1 MISTAWG
8 IGLTLCSGAVLALLG
23 RAAVPALFLL
33 VRGEESDSEFQLE
46 LERGEVLSSAVLRFA
61 LLYQLASPFLIT
73 AAAFEL
79 GRQVPGAMCAFGVF
93 NANSFGF
100 PMLLARL
107 AGIYP
112 ACAWIVLYSM
122 DMRSPATPLRGIRR
136 VLLVFLFLVFAADT
150 VAQTLFLSNLSPK
163 VITSCCAVVFDPAA
177 GLAENPAGFLASWP
191 QAPLFSALSAVVI
204 VIGAVA
210 LSRRGAAA
218 SLVYG
223 AMSPLYFFLCLAAM
237 ISFVSPHIYAL
248 PHHHCPFCV
257 LRGKEALLGV
267 PLTVAAFSGGLC
279 GWSAGVAAWAA
290 MRLGA
295 AEVLAARRR
304 GYLIASL
311 VSFIIYFT
319 GSMAI
324 LALYRLYG
332 ELL

>member
-8 IGLTLCSGAVLALLG
+8 IGLTLCSGAVLLLLG

-33 VRGEESDSEFQLE
+33 VRGGESDSEFQLE

-100 PMLLARL
+100 PLLLFRL

-112 ACAWIVLYSM
+112 AAAWIVLYSV
-122 DMRSPATPLRGIRR
+122 DMRHPATPLRGIRR
-136 VLLVFLFLVFAADT
+136 ILIVLLFLVFAADT
-150 VAQTLFLSNLSPK
+150 VAQTLFLSNLDPC
-163 VITSCCAVVFDPAA
+163 VVTSCCAIVFDPAG
-177 GLAENPAGFLASWP
+177 GLAQNPAGILARFP
-191 QAPLFSALSAVVI
+191 LPLLFSVLSA
-204 VIGAVA
+204 IGISAGIVA
-210 LSRRGAAA
+210 LSRR
-218 SLVYG
+218 STTFSIIYG
-223 AMSPLYFFLCLAAM
+223 AISPLYFFLCLAAM

-257 LRGKEALLGV
+257 LRDKEALLGI
-267 PLTVAAFSGGLC
+267 PLTVAMFAGGLFGWSGGVL
-279 GWSAGVAAWAA
+279 AWAA
-290 MRLGA
+290 RRLGA
-295 AEVLAARRR
+295 ADVLEARKR

-311 VSFIIYFT
+311 VSFVIYFT